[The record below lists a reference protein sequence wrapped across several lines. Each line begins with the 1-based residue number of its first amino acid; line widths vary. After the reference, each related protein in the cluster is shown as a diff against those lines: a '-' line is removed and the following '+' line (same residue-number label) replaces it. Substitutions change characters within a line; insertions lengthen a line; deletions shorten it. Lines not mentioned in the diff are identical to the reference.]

1 MGRVRLGMAKAHA
14 RAVIVSIGDEL
25 VLGQSLDT
33 NSKWLSE
40 ELLARGVRPVRHVT
54 VEDEEGAIAG
64 EILRAGGEAELVVVT
79 GGLGPTADD
88 LTRAALALAM
98 GAGLVTD
105 AVALAQLEGWYASRN
120 RRMPE
125 VNRVQALRPAGAEC
139 LENLHGTAPGL
150 RGVVGGADVFCLP
163 GPPREM
169 RPMFER
175 FLVPAIVPGVVVRTR
190 LVRTFGLG
198 ESRVA
203 ELLGEL
209 MERGRNPLVG
219 TTAQAGLVT
228 VRMRSEGG
236 ARQRDE
242 GGRMKDE
249 PERPSVGAGGA
260 PRGRPRGESEWELDE
275 TERVVRGRL
284 GAAVVTPVGGDGELE
299 LAEVV
304 VGMLKERGERLAVVE
319 SCTGGMVGERVTAV
333 VGSSAVF
340 CGGWITYANAMK
352 VGQVGVPEGYFP
364 EVREGAPGAVSAEVA
379 RAMGLGGLQRGL
391 WELGGGVQG
400 EGAQSAPPR
409 RGGGGVE
416 GEGAQSA
423 PPQRTR
429 RGVDHCLAVTGIAG
443 PDGGTAEKPVGMVWI
458 CRASADGTVDCRRF
472 MFGGGREAV
481 REWAAVT
488 ALGMLRLKLAGLDMA
503 LLGEQERR
511 GV

>member
-1 MGRVRLGMAKAHA
+1 MAKTHA

-33 NSKWLSE
+33 NSRWLSE
-40 ELLARGVRPVRHVT
+40 RLLGCGVRPVRHGT
-54 VEDEEGAIAG
+54 VEDEVTAIAG
-64 EILRAGGEAELVVVT
+64 EISRAAGEADLVLVT

-88 LTRAALALAM
+88 LTRAALGVAM
-98 GAGLVTD
+98 GAELVTD

-120 RRMPE
+120 RPMPE

-139 LENLHGTAPGL
+139 LENPHGTAPGL

-175 FLVPAIVPGVVVRTR
+175 FVAPALRPGAVVRTR
-190 LVRTFGLG
+190 LLRTFGLG

-219 TTAQAGLVT
+219 TTAQAGVVT
-228 VRMRSEGG
+228 VRMRWEG
-236 ARQRDE
+236 ARRKDE

-249 PERPSVGAGGA
+249 PAGLSAGAGGA
-260 PRGRPRGESEWELDE
+260 QSDGPRGQREWELDE
-275 TERVVRGRL
+275 TERVVRERL
-284 GAAVVTPVGGDGELE
+284 RAAVVTPVGGDGELE

-304 VGMLKERGERLAVVE
+304 VGLLKERGERLAVVE
-319 SCTGGMVGERVTAV
+319 SCTGGMVGESVTAV
-333 VGSSAVF
+333 AGSSAVF
-340 CGGWITYANAMK
+340 CGGWITYTNAMK

-364 EVREGAPGAVSAEVA
+364 EVREGAPGAVSGEVA
-379 RAMGLGGLQRGL
+379 RAMALGGLERGA
-391 WELGGGVQG
+391 WELGGGVG
-400 EGAQSAPPR
+400 AEGAQSAPPR
-409 RGGGGVE
+409 RGGRGVE
-416 GEGAQSA
+416 
-423 PPQRTR
+423 
-429 RGVDHCLAVTGIAG
+429 HCLAVTGIAG
-443 PDGGTAEKPVGMVWI
+443 PDGGTTEKPVGTVWI

-472 MFGGGREAV
+472 VFGGSREAV
-481 REWAAVT
+481 REWSAVT
-488 ALGMLRLKLAGLDMA
+488 ALGILRLKLAGVDMA